1 MAIIS
6 ISRIQVRRGL
16 KQDLPQLASGEL
28 GWAIDTRQLF
38 IGNGST
44 QEGAPILGNTEILTQ
59 FSNVFDIDNTYT
71 FKGNAAGYVVQTG
84 PTTLN
89 PIARS
94 MQDKFDDIANV
105 RDFGAKGDG
114 LTDDTAAINRAITQL
129 YNSSQVA
136 ANFRSRRTLFFPA
149 GTYNVSGDLI
159 RLVPYLRIQGD
170 GRNNTVIQQT
180 DAGQTC
186 CVTTSDSLGLTGASM
201 GTTGGILPTGIE
213 INDVRFSTTSDQNIF
228 LLDSVRGAVFRRVA
242 FAGAQ
247 TNPVSIGSGKAS
259 VVLKSSAQFTQ
270 GVVFDNC
277 EFSGSFLGI
286 TCDDNVRSITVN
298 NAYFDKLFQGVKLGE
313 FSPVNSFPKGVK
325 ITNSTFNSVAG
336 NGIRTFPGTA
346 GIVSSDNYYN
356 DVGNGFLGTGSP
368 IYPVIM
374 FRSDDNFSFGDTF
387 ERTDADAAAQARV
400 DSTNQLCIAALPH
413 MGLKIGSKVEGPGRS
428 ISLNDNQVTPIAIVS
443 IPSQTFTYGTL
454 MEYSILR
461 GSSVRTGF
469 LKIVQF
475 GTQVTYSDDFVE
487 LDGAPSGITLTVKN
501 VGGINE
507 VDYTS
512 TSNGISAVMT
522 YSLRYYSNII

>member
-28 GWAIDTRQLF
+28 GWAIDTRQLYV
-38 IGNGST
+38 GNGST
-44 QEGAPILGNTEILTQ
+44 AEGAPILGNTEILTQ

-71 FKGNAAGYVVQTG
+71 FKGNSAGFIVQTG

-94 MQDKFDDIANV
+94 LQDKFDDVANV
-105 RDFGAKGDG
+105 RDFGAIGDG
-114 LTDDTAAINRAITQL
+114 LADDTAAINRAITQL
-129 YNSSQVA
+129 YNSTQVA
-136 ANFRSRRTLFFPA
+136 GNFRSRRTLYFPA
-149 GTYNVSGDLI
+149 GTYNISGDVL

-180 DAGQTC
+180 DSGQTC
-186 CVTTSDSLGLTGASM
+186 CVTIADSLGLTGASM

-213 INDVRFSTTSDQNIF
+213 VNDIRFSVTNDQNVF
-228 LLDSVRGAVFRRVA
+228 LLDSLRGSVFRRVA

-247 TNPVSIGSGKAS
+247 TNPVSIGTGNAS

-270 GVVFDNC
+270 GIVFDNC

-286 TCDDNVRSITVN
+286 TCDDDVRSVSIDGS
-298 NAYFDKLFQGVKLGE
+298 YFDKLYQGVKLGE
-313 FSPVNSFPKGVK
+313 FSPVSKYPKAFKVSH
-325 ITNSTFNSVAG
+325 STFNSVAA
-336 NGIRTFPGTA
+336 NGIRTFPNAT
-346 GIVSSDNYYN
+346 GIVSTENYYN

-374 FRSDDNFSFGDTF
+374 YRSDDNFSFGDTF
-387 ERTDADAAAQARV
+387 ERPDSDAAAQPRV
-400 DSTNQLCIAALPH
+400 DFTNQQCIAALPH
-413 MGLKIGSKVEGPGRS
+413 VGFKIGSKIEGAGRS
-428 ISLNDNQVTPIAIVS
+428 VSMNDNQVTPIAIVT
-443 IPSQTFTYGTL
+443 IPSQTFTSGVL
-454 MEYSILR
+454 LEYSIVR
-461 GSSVRTGF
+461 GPSIRTGF

-475 GTQVTYSDDFVE
+475 GTQVTYTDDFVE
-487 LDGAPSGITLTVKN
+487 LDGSPSGITLTVKN

-507 VDYTS
+507 VDYVS
-512 TSNGISAVMT
+512 TNIGIPAVFT
-522 YSLRYYSNII
+522 YSMRYYSNII